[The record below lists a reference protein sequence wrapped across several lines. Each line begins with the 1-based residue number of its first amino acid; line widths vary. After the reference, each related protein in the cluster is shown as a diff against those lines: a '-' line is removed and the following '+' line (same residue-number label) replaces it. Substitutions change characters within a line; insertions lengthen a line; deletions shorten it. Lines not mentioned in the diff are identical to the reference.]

1 MPFTRGRDISSPVS
15 SFSSSPGVSPDI
27 HLRICSE
34 KKRRRDRLP
43 RSCQTHPLAPS
54 LDSFPIPNRPL
65 EMILHLSNQSR
76 AMVIGITGRQVK
88 TTTKQMMASILIS
101 RFHTLKFPE
110 NCNDYRSIPLNIGIT
125 NVGEAHVGNLGNRL
139 QNVVRAKQELSTACP
154 RKAVGS

>member
-1 MPFTRGRDISSPVS
+1 
-15 SFSSSPGVSPDI
+15 
-27 HLRICSE
+27 
-34 KKRRRDRLP
+34 
-43 RSCQTHPLAPS
+43 
-54 LDSFPIPNRPL
+54 
-65 EMILHLSNQSR
+65 
-76 AMVIGITGRQVK
+76 MVIGITGRQVK

-154 RKAVGS
+154 GKLLVLNTDAPGKSQAFPRTLQGKGDHLWHQPESGLPGQPDSVSPGRDELHGEREYLSHSFAGANTMCTMH